1 MNYRKIIPEDFFETN
16 QELYKEM
23 HTIVAPENKL
33 NSIPSAKLSEE
44 ITKLSNNNNQNF
56 FLEYQV
62 QIEERKQH
70 NYNDFLYQLVNSPGF
85 MYAKKQSNS
94 SDNKTPEIEAHEQ
107 KLLRYRSMKEVKFCV
122 DVSILEEL
130 SSIFNKD

>member
-1 MNYRKIIPEDFFETN
+1 LCGPVQNAYMNYRKIIPEDFFETN

-62 QIEERKQH
+62 QIEERK
-70 NYNDFLYQLVNSPGF
+70 
-85 MYAKKQSNS
+85 
-94 SDNKTPEIEAHEQ
+94 
-107 KLLRYRSMKEVKFCV
+107 
-122 DVSILEEL
+122 
-130 SSIFNKD
+130 